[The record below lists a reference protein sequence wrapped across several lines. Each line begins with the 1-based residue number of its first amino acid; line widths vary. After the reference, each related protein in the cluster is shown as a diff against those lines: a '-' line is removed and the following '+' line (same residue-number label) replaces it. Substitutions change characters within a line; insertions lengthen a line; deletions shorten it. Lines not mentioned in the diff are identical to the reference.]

1 VQLRQPSRASAP
13 TPAVLGTARD
23 FRVHMERL
31 SWNARHDGTG
41 ANSRGPDR
49 RVRTSLPGWEV
60 GDYARP
66 EPGRKLLDSHDKDS
80 SGGAPLALILG
91 ISVPGG
97 LILIGLLVWF
107 IHSRNKPL
115 QEQREMKDEHKLVDH
130 KNENQVTADLIFD
143 GGDPPKGPGEPSTLA
158 SRASATSAQSALDER
173 RGSAQSSGFA
183 QELRGQ
189 ALHKRSEENGVVV
202 GVGRVFLEPQTKVHT
217 RVCACVCMY
226 VYKYLYVI
234 YIYIYIYI
242 YTRSMSPQTPAFW
255 RRSSRRWTRGAN

>member
-1 VQLRQPSRASAP
+1 
-13 TPAVLGTARD
+13 
-23 FRVHMERL
+23 
-31 SWNARHDGTG
+31 
-41 ANSRGPDR
+41 
-49 RVRTSLPGWEV
+49 
-60 GDYARP
+60 
-66 EPGRKLLDSHDKDS
+66 
-80 SGGAPLALILG
+80 
-91 ISVPGG
+91 
-97 LILIGLLVWF
+97 
-107 IHSRNKPL
+107 L

-189 ALHKRSEENGVVV
+189 ALRKRSEENGVVV

-242 YTRSMSPQTPAFW
+242 YKIDVPTDSGILAPELTAMDKGGQLNGVPSGVPSSEPVSTLQPPPLVYRHTGGRDTGAQQGVILAPPIPRDTGAQQGEFTSPAG
-255 RRSSRRWTRGAN
+255 SRGTYTYNSNGRHKF